1 MIENRGDNMAIKLVM
16 SDIDGTLIDEHHG
29 ISERTQKAVQALVA
43 QGIQFGVAT
52 GRNFDSAKNIVK
64 LTGIDA
70 DDAPIVSLNG
80 IYVEHKK
87 IGYQKHGE
95 TLSYEACKNLAL
107 LGEKYYMGVLYFFED
122 NVYFHMDDLSLQDF
136 ELNRDEDFM
145 RFFKESMHMDRID
158 SIDDLEERFT
168 NGERILKVVYLQNP
182 AYSEL
187 VQERIALEMPK
198 ELVYMMVGPG
208 WGEIMPKSVNKGA
221 AILAY
226 AESQGIKP
234 EEILTF
240 GDSDNDLTM
249 IEKAGVGVA
258 VKNARSSVK
267 ILADDMT
274 DTNINDGVAKY
285 IEAHLLK

>member
-1 MIENRGDNMAIKLVM
+1 MINYRGDMMAIKLVI
-16 SDIDGTLIDEHHG
+16 SDIDGTLIDENHE

-43 QGIQFGVAT
+43 KGIQFGVAT

-64 LTGIDA
+64 QTGIDA
-70 DDAPIVSLNG
+70 DDAPIIALNG
-80 IYVEHKK
+80 IYVEHKA
-87 IGYQKHGE
+87 IGYEEHGE
-95 TLSYEACKNLAL
+95 TLSYEACRNLAE
-107 LGEKYYMGVLYFFED
+107 LGEKYFMGVLYFFED

-158 SIDDLEERFT
+158 SIDDLQERFA
-168 NGERILKVVYLQNP
+168 NNERILKVVYLQNP

-221 AILAY
+221 AILRY
-226 AESQGIKP
+226 AKSQGIKA
-234 EEILTF
+234 EEILAF

-249 IEKAGVGVA
+249 IEKAGIGVA

-285 IEAHLLK
+285 IEKHLL